1 MDKLN
6 LDDYI
11 ELRAFIDR
19 AFSELSAPN
28 AYKHWSYLC
37 ELLLDQLNER
47 DQDRL
52 MDLIKR
58 D

>member
-1 MDKLN
+1 MDNLS

-28 AYKHWSYLC
+28 AYKHWSYIC
-37 ELLLDQLNER
+37 ELLLEQLNKR

-52 MDLIKR
+52 LELIKR